1 MKLLTIFCIIDDFC
15 KLYFDWEK
23 KNLIPKFKQRQRTGK
38 LALSEK
44 LTILVFYHLSYYKDF
59 KHYYLFGICHE
70 HRRDF
75 KNLPCYDRFIQIMP
89 SLFLPLCILLHSIKG
104 KQTGIY
110 FMDSTK
116 LKVCD
121 NKRISRNKVFENL
134 AQRGKSSMGWF
145 FGFKLHIVVNHKS
158 EIVAVKITAGNVDDR
173 SVVSELVKN
182 LKGTIYADKGYL
194 SSKLFKELFFKGLR
208 LITNIRSN
216 MKNYL
221 LPLIDK
227 ILLRKRFIIETIFDQ
242 LKSTMNLEHTRHRS
256 QTNFFINILACLVAY
271 SLKSS
276 KPKLHFGLI
285 HS

>member
-15 KLYFDWEK
+15 NLYFEWEK
-23 KNLIPKFKQRQRTGK
+23 KNLIPKVKQRQRSGK

-59 KHYYLFGICHE
+59 KHYYLFGICNE
-70 HRRDF
+70 HRRAF
-75 KNLPCYDRFIQIMP
+75 RSLPCYDRFIQIIP

-116 LKVCD
+116 IKVCD

-173 SVVSELVKN
+173 SVVSELTQN

-194 SSKLFKELFFKGLR
+194 SSQLFKELFLKGLR

-221 LPLIDK
+221 LPLLDK

-276 KPKLHFGLI
+276 KPKLNFGFI